1 MAKKSAVKLTRHFER
16 NLEEVERFLAEA
28 DAPQSFDQFLDDLAD
43 SVIPNLERFPDL
55 GRLFLARQPRSV
67 EASGALERLQRQMS
81 EQFTES
87 VTLREYIL
95 ASYLILYASQE
106 GAVYL
111 LATKHHRQLSFDFE
125 SHWSAFS

>member
-1 MAKKSAVKLTRHFER
+1 MAKKTAVKLTRNFEG

-28 DAPQSFDQFLDDLAD
+28 DAPQSFDKLLDDLAD
-43 SVIPNLERFPDL
+43 SVIPNLERFPDM
-55 GRLFLARQPRSV
+55 GRLFLARQPHSV
-67 EASGALERLQRQMS
+67 EASGALERLQRQMA

-95 ASYLILYASQE
+95 ASYLILYARQE

-111 LATKHHRQLSFDFE
+111 LAIKYHQQLSFDFE
-125 SHWSAFS
+125 SHWREFC